1 MSHISQDINI
11 SRRLHHHLLNHD
23 SWNESTLSTKIQPKV
38 LVCIPAYNE
47 AKNIS
52 DVVSRSKKYADDI
65 IVYDDG
71 SSDDTY
77 ELAKTAGAIVIKS
90 SKNTGYGAAIRALFQ
105 AAREQNADIMVTLDS
120 DGQHNPDHIP
130 RLLEPIRTQ
139 NFDIVIGSRFLNKE
153 DKEKVPKYRS
163 FGIKTITKLT
173 QSASY
178 GGLSDSQSGFRAYNR
193 RALSKINLFE
203 DGMAVSTEIL
213 LRARE
218 NNLSA
223 TEVPITINYEVHDAS
238 THNPVS
244 HGIGVLYSLLQFI
257 SLRHPLAF
265 YGIPGIVLLGVA
277 AVFLKNALQLFSNT
291 GYVSTNMIL
300 ISIGIAV
307 VGVILLATAAIVYTL
322 VALLK
327 DKIKY

>member
-1 MSHISQDINI
+1 MNSNPDL
-11 SRRLHHHLLNHD
+11 R
-23 SWNESTLSTKIQPKV
+23 V
-38 LVCIPAYNE
+38 LVCIPAFNE
-47 AKNIS
+47 SRNIAEIINK
-52 DVVSRSKKYADDI
+52 SKKYADGV

-71 SSDDTY
+71 STDDTY
-77 ELAKTAGAIVIKS
+77 ELAEKAGAKVIKS
-90 SKNTGYGAAIRALFQ
+90 PKNTGYGTAIRALFQ
-105 AAREQNADIMVTLDS
+105 AARDQNADFMITLDS

-130 RLLEPIRTQ
+130 RLIEPLRTQ
-139 NFDIVIGSRFLNKE
+139 NFDIVIGSRFLNKN
-153 DKEKVPKYRS
+153 DKEKVPRYRS

-178 GGLSDSQSGFRAYNR
+178 SGLTDSQSGFRAYNKN
-193 RALSKINLFE
+193 ALSKINLFE

-218 NNLSA
+218 KNLLA
-223 TEVPITINYEVHDAS
+223 TEVPITINYETCDTS
-238 THNPVS
+238 THNPIT
-244 HGIGVLYSLLQFI
+244 HGVGVLYSVLQFI

-265 YGIPGIVLLGVA
+265 YGLPGIVLLGVA
-277 AVFLKNALQLFSNT
+277 ALFIKNALNLFSAT

-322 VALLK
+322 IALLK
-327 DKIKY
+327 GRINNS